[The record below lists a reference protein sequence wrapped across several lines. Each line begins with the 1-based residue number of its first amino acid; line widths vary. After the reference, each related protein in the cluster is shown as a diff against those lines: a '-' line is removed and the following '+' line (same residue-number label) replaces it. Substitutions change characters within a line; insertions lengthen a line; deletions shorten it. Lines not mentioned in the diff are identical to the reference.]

1 MADNINNMAR
11 QKPGTFSTTF
21 NFTGFEQANKLTTG
35 KSFWTTENINISWSI
50 LCETIYTGF

>member
-1 MADNINNMAR
+1 MGFINDTYMVDNINNIAR

-35 KSFWTTENINISWSI
+35 KRK
-50 LCETIYTGF
+50 